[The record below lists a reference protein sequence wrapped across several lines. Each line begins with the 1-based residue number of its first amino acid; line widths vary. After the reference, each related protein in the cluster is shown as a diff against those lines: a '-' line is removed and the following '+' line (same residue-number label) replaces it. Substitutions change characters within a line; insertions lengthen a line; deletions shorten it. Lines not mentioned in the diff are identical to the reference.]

1 MHASWRSDW
10 DCDSATA
17 SATVHIHDQPISHVA
32 CVHVPHALL
41 RLRAPASAL
50 RPPCRVP
57 AAAYIVETFASRQRR
72 RLTRPPDVHTRL
84 QSVCVSLPC
93 PLHANVPLATPCGLL
108 ITRTR
113 THTNTHASAH
123 RVLLHSLLHFRP
135 QPLPLRLR
143 GGSSTVFTSCKVF
156 ALSSR
161 SVHAAIHTLRRHR
174 PSTQASTDR
183 SQPEPQ
189 PEPHPHPTTRHN
201 PLDLNPFSTRPRHK
215 LGTSSARPRLDLD
228 SISARPA
235 ASTGVRRAAR
245 RPWRCLGW
253 PHAWWPHAW

>member
-1 MHASWRSDW
+1 MRQLAM
-10 DCDSATA
+10 
-17 SATVHIHDQPISHVA
+17 PIA
-32 CVHVPHALL
+32 CQRAIGHSMRPTHHPH
-41 RLRAPASAL
+41 PHPHQHPCQCSPC
-50 RPPCRVP
+50 PPP
-57 AAAYIVETFASRQRR
+57 FT
-72 RLTRPPDVHTRL
+72 P
-84 QSVCVSLPC
+84 SLP
-93 PLHANVPLATPCGLL
+93 PPAP
-108 ITRTR
+108 
-113 THTNTHASAH
+113 
-123 RVLLHSLLHFRP
+123 
-135 QPLPLRLR
+135 PLRLR

-201 PLDLNPFSTRPRHK
+201 PLDLDPFSTRPRHK